1 MKRKTQ
7 IALLVFM
14 AAIVGLDQLTKYLTV
29 RGIPMGEQ
37 VPLIPGVIHLTYVR
51 NTGAAFSLFS
61 GMRWLFLLLVVV
73 FFAATAL
80 LIRRGVVTRTAEL
93 WSLAAI
99 GGGALGNA
107 IDRLLYGSVID
118 MIEPEFIDFAVF
130 NVADSFITCGAVV
143 LVIFLLFFDR
153 KKKSA

>member
-37 VPLIPGVIHLTYVR
+37 VPLIPGVIHLTY
-51 NTGAAFSLFS
+51 
-61 GMRWLFLLLVVV
+61 
-73 FFAATAL
+73 AATVL

-153 KKKSA
+153 KKKTA